1 MKPSRRLQK
10 TNKDQYLLTI
20 PKTLV
25 DVLNWNDKDRI
36 EFSLENGKLTITR
49 RAHK

>member
-10 TNKDQYLLTI
+10 TNKDQYLLTV

-25 DVLNWNDKDRI
+25 DVLNWKEKDNI
-36 EFSLENGKLTITR
+36 EFSLDKGHIIITR
-49 RAHK
+49 RGK